1 MTAIH
6 ITFPKGALHLHL
18 GAPLSEVEPLLS
30 AFHTETDIDPQLTR
44 THIILPGD
52 GAELLFKDGSLATV
66 FLFLT
71 PTADHPAPFA
81 GETDLL
87 GPTFFA
93 DPQPEHFTQIL
104 DAEGFYAPPRSYPF
118 ATDRLSDTLR
128 LRLETRPDQVMIMI
142 DDGARIR

>member
-1 MTAIH
+1 MRCHEVDYEIFGDDMQ
-6 ITFPKGALHLHL
+6 IV
-18 GAPLSEVEPLLS
+18 EVEL
-30 AFHTETDIDPQLTR
+30 DPQETV
-44 THIILPGD
+44 IAEAGAMNYMEEGIGFESKMGD
-52 GAELLFKDGSLATV
+52 GTTPSSGMMSALLNVGKRV
-66 FLFLT
+66 LT
-71 PTADHPAPFA
+71 